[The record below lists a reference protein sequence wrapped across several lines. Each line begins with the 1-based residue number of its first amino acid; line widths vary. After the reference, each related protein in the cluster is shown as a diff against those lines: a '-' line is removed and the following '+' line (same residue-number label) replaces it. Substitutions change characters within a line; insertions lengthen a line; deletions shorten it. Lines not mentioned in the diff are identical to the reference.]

1 MPQLVLQRRP
11 KNINK
16 ASLWVEGFVVA
27 QAPAVATYL
36 NQRYLAPFGAPIG
49 HISILIAEGVAG
61 LWADAKELTK
71 ASKRVTQM
79 AVAACSMLFL
89 WFRLQTQSACY
100 CLEPREHRQA
110 ARAQNEAHRELLAC
124 DQVSST

>member
-71 ASKRVTQM
+71 ASKRVYLD
-79 AVAACSMLFL
+79 ANGS
-89 WFRLQTQSACY
+89 RSLQHALS
-100 CLEPREHRQA
+100 L
-110 ARAQNEAHRELLAC
+110 
-124 DQVSST
+124 VSSADPECLLLLGTKGT